1 MTPRP
6 ESSGSRPKGTAGEK
20 IPEQPTAAQQKSAAK
35 KTAVPKQAAAKK
47 AAPAKATARKAT
59 AGKTTVGKTAA
70 KKAATKKTAAKK
82 TAVEQPTPEA
92 ATAGTATVKKASA
105 KKTAV
110 EQPTPEAATAGTA
123 TVKKASAKKTAV
135 EQPTPE
141 TATVKKAAAKKA
153 AVKKSAAKKATR
165 VKATAGRTTAVK
177 AAAAKSTA
185 AESVADE
192 AAAAKSPA
200 AKTLGKKTAAKKTA
214 AKKAPAKK
222 APAKKPTTAKTT
234 VGEATGAG
242 ATGAGA
248 TAAGA
253 HAAEAPGAG
262 APAAGAHAAEAPGAG
277 APAKKAAAKKTT
289 PARTTV
295 AKAAAKRTGAGAA
308 PAGKPVAKKSAA
320 KKSAAKKAP
329 ARKAPATQAP
339 SGQAPPEKAP
349 PEKAPT
355 GQATAEKAP
364 TGQASPDK
372 APTGHAPAGKA
383 ASVQVAPPEV
393 EVAVSPAVDA
403 VDRERL
409 LGGTHHAPHSVLGA
423 HPVPGGVAFRALRP
437 YALSV
442 TVVSGEL
449 RAELHDDGDG
459 FFSGLLPLREVPAYR
474 LVVEYEGTVLETE
487 DAYRFLPTL
496 GDLDLH
502 LIGEGRHEELWTAL
516 GAHPTVHQGVTG
528 TRFAVWAPNAQG
540 VRVTGTFNFWDGTG
554 HIMRSLGSSGVWEL
568 FLPDVGEGELYKFE
582 ITRPDGSKTLRA
594 DPLAR
599 RTEVPPATSSVI
611 TSSEYE
617 WGDAQWLARRAEVPA
632 HEAPFSVYEVHL
644 PSWRPGLTYRQL
656 AEQLPGYVKNLGF
669 THVEL
674 MPVAEH
680 PFGGSWGYQVTGFYA
695 PTARLGTPDDF
706 RYLVDSLHRAGI
718 GVLMDWVPAH
728 FPRDDWALAE
738 FDGRPLYEHEDP
750 LRAAHPD
757 WGTLEF
763 DFGRNEVR
771 NFLVANAVYW
781 CEEFH
786 IDGLRVDAV
795 ASMLYLDYSREPGQW
810 TPNEHGGR
818 ENLDAVAFLQEMNA
832 TVYRRVP
839 GVVTIAE
846 ESTAWDGVTRA
857 THHKGPSGFG
867 GLGFGLKWNMG
878 WMHDSLQYMSHEP
891 VYRKYHHGEM
901 TFSMVYAYSENY
913 VLPISHD
920 EVVHGKRSLVSKMP
934 GDWWQ
939 QRAGVRSYLGF
950 MWAHPGKQL
959 LFMGQEFAQGAEWSE
974 AHGPDWWLLDPGYGA
989 EPDHRGVRDLVRDLN
1004 TVYRAT
1010 PALWR
1015 LDTDPAGFE
1024 WIVGD
1029 AADDNVLAFL
1039 RLDPE
1044 GVPVL
1049 AVSNF
1054 APVTRQDY
1062 RLGVPDDVP
1071 AWHEA
1076 LNTDAARYGGS
1087 DVTNPHPVKPEPQSW
1102 HGRPASIRLTL
1113 PPLATVWLRPA

>member
-20 IPEQPTAAQQKSAAK
+20 IPEQPTAAQQKSTAK

-47 AAPAKATARKAT
+47 AATAKATAKKA
-59 AGKTTVGKTAA
+59 AAAKTTVGRTVA

-82 TAVEQPTPEA
+82 TAVGQPA
-92 ATAGTATVKKASA
+92 AETATA
-105 KKTAV
+105 KKTA
-110 EQPTPEAATAGTA
+110 A
-123 TVKKASAKKTAV
+123 
-135 EQPTPE
+135 
-141 TATVKKAAAKKA
+141 
-153 AVKKSAAKKATR
+153 KKSAAEKATT
-165 VKATAGRTTAVK
+165 VKATAARTTAVK
-177 AAAAKSTA
+177 AAASKSTA
-185 AESVADE
+185 ADTVAGK
-192 AAAAKSPA
+192 AAATKAPA
-200 AKTLGKKTAAKKTA
+200 AKTTAKKATATKATTAESAAATTTAAEAVTKKATPAKTAAKKTATAKKTAAKKTA
-214 AKKAPAKK
+214 TAKRTAPAPS
-222 APAKKPTTAKTT
+222 AVAMSP
-234 VGEATGAG
+234 
-242 ATGAGA
+242 
-248 TAAGA
+248 
-253 HAAEAPGAG
+253 
-262 APAAGAHAAEAPGAG
+262 
-277 APAKKAAAKKTT
+277 AKKTT
-289 PARTTV
+289 AGKAPAR
-295 AKAAAKRTGAGAA
+295 
-308 PAGKPVAKKSAA
+308 KPAA
-320 KKSAAKKAP
+320 KKSAAKRAP
-329 ARKAPATQAP
+329 AREAPAAQALTGQVSAEQAP
-339 SGQAPPEKAP
+339 TEQ
-349 PEKAPT
+349 
-355 GQATAEKAP
+355 
-364 TGQASPDK
+364 
-372 APTGHAPAGKA
+372 APAGKA
-383 ASVQVAPPEV
+383 ASAQVVPPEM

-409 LGGTHHAPHSVLGA
+409 LDGTHHAPHSVLGA
-423 HPVPGGVAFRALRP
+423 HPVPGGIAFRALRP

-516 GAHPTVHQGVTG
+516 GAHPMTHEGVTG
-528 TRFAVWAPNAQG
+528 TRFAVWAPNARG

-568 FLPDVGEGELYKFE
+568 FLPDIGEGELYKFE

-594 DPLAR
+594 DPMAR

-617 WGDAQWLARRAEVPA
+617 WGDAEWLARRAQAPA
-632 HEAPFSVYEVHL
+632 HEAPFSVYEIHL

-738 FDGRPLYEHEDP
+738 FDGKPLYEHEDP

-891 VYRKYHHGEM
+891 VHRKYHHGEM

-939 QRAGVRSYLGF
+939 QRAGVRSYLGY

-1029 AADDNVLAFL
+1029 AAEDNVLAFL

-1087 DVTNPHPVKPEPQSW
+1087 DVTNPDPVKPEPQSW
-1102 HGRPASIRLTL
+1102 HGRPAGIRLTL

>member
-47 AAPAKATARKAT
+47 AAPAKTTAKKAA
-59 AGKTTVGKTAA
+59 AGRTTVGKTVA
-70 KKAATKKTAAKK
+70 KKAATKKTATKKAAVEQPAAEAAVKKTTAKK
-82 TAVEQPTPEA
+82 TAV
-92 ATAGTATVKKASA
+92 
-105 KKTAV
+105 KKT
-110 EQPTPEAATAGTA
+110 
-123 TVKKASAKKTAV
+123 
-135 EQPTPE
+135 
-141 TATVKKAAAKKA
+141 AAKKA
-153 AVKKSAAKKATR
+153 TTVKATAAKTTATKTAAVKTTAAKTTAAKSTAAKSTAAKSAAKKAT
-165 VKATAGRTTAVK
+165 
-177 AAAAKSTA
+177 AAKSTA
-185 AESVADE
+185 T
-192 AAAAKSPA
+192 KSPA
-200 AKTLGKKTAAKKTA
+200 QKATTTRSTAAKD
-214 AKKAPAKK
+214 PAKK
-222 APAKKPTTAKTT
+222 A
-234 VGEATGAG
+234 
-242 ATGAGA
+242 
-248 TAAGA
+248 
-253 HAAEAPGAG
+253 
-262 APAAGAHAAEAPGAG
+262 
-277 APAKKAAAKKTT
+277 
-289 PARTTV
+289 
-295 AKAAAKRTGAGAA
+295 
-308 PAGKPVAKKSAA
+308 VAKKGAV
-320 KKSAAKKAP
+320 KKAP
-329 ARKAPATQAP
+329 ARKAPAGKTAAAAQAV
-339 SGQAPPEKAP
+339 PPEM
-349 PEKAPT
+349 
-355 GQATAEKAP
+355 
-364 TGQASPDK
+364 
-372 APTGHAPAGKA
+372 
-383 ASVQVAPPEV
+383 
-393 EVAVSPAVDA
+393 EVAVSPAVGA
-403 VDRERL
+403 VDRDRL
-409 LGGTHHAPHSVLGA
+409 LAGTHHAPHSVLGA
-423 HPVPGGVAFRALRP
+423 HPVPGGVAFRAFRP

-442 TVVSGEL
+442 TVVAGEL
-449 RAELHDDGDG
+449 RAELHDDGEG
-459 FFSGLLPLREVPAYR
+459 FFSGVLPLREVPAYR
-474 LVVEYEGTVLETE
+474 LVVQYEGTVLETE

-516 GAHPTVHQGVTG
+516 GAHPMTHEGVTG
-528 TRFAVWAPNAQG
+528 TRFAVWAPNARG
-540 VRVTGTFNFWDGTG
+540 VRVAGTFNFWDGTG
-554 HIMRSLGSSGVWEL
+554 HVMRSLGSSGVWEL

-582 ITRPDGSKTLRA
+582 ITRPDGSKTMRA

-617 WGDAQWLARRAEVPA
+617 WGDAEWLARRAEAPA

-644 PSWRPGLTYRQL
+644 ASWRPGLTYRQL
-656 AEQLPGYVKNLGF
+656 AEQLPRYVRNLGF

-706 RYLVDSLHRAGI
+706 RYLVDALHQAGI

-738 FDGRPLYEHEDP
+738 FDGRPVYEHEDP

-878 WMHDSLQYMSHEP
+878 WMHDTLQYMSHEP
-891 VYRKYHHGEM
+891 VHRKYHHHEM

-920 EVVHGKRSLVSKMP
+920 EVVHGKGSLVSKMP

-974 AHGPDWWLLDPGYGA
+974 AHGPDWWLLEPGYGA

-1054 APVTRQDY
+1054 APVTRPDY

-1076 LNTDAARYGGS
+1076 VNTDAARYGGS
-1087 DVTNPHPVKPEPQSW
+1087 DVTNPDPVKPEPLAW

>member
-47 AAPAKATARKAT
+47 AAPAKATAKKA
-59 AGKTTVGKTAA
+59 AAAKTTVGKTVA
-70 KKAATKKTAAKK
+70 KKAATKKAAAKK
-82 TAVEQPTPEA
+82 TAVEQPAAETAA
-92 ATAGTATVKKASA
+92 ATA
-105 KKTAV
+105 KKTA
-110 EQPTPEAATAGTA
+110 
-123 TVKKASAKKTAV
+123 AKKT
-135 EQPTPE
+135 
-141 TATVKKAAAKKA
+141 
-153 AVKKSAAKKATR
+153 AVKKSAAKKATT
-165 VKATAGRTTAVK
+165 VKATAARTTAVK
-177 AAAAKSTA
+177 AAASKSTA
-185 AESVADE
+185 ADTVAGK

-200 AKTLGKKTAAKKTA
+200 ATTTAKRTA

-222 APAKKPTTAKTT
+222 APTKKATA
-234 VGEATGAG
+234 VEATGA
-242 ATGAGA
+242 AAP
-248 TAAGA
+248 TAA
-253 HAAEAPGAG
+253 
-262 APAAGAHAAEAPGAG
+262 
-277 APAKKAAAKKTT
+277 APAKKASAKKSTPAETTVAEAAAKKTT
-289 PARTTV
+289 PAKSTV
-295 AKAAAKRTGAGAA
+295 AKAAARKIGAGAA

-320 KKSAAKKAP
+320 KKAPARKAP
-329 ARKAPATQAP
+329 ARKAPATQP
-339 SGQAPPEKAP
+339 
-349 PEKAPT
+349 PT
-355 GQATAEKAP
+355 GQALPEKVP
-364 TGQASPDK
+364 TGQA
-372 APTGHAPAGKA
+372 PAGDA
-383 ASVQVAPPEV
+383 GSAQVVPPEM

-409 LGGTHHAPHSVLGA
+409 LAGTHHAPHSVLGA
-423 HPVPGGVAFRALRP
+423 HPVPGGIAFRAFRP

-449 RAELHDDGDG
+449 RAELHADGEG

-516 GAHPTVHQGVTG
+516 GAHPMTHEGVTG
-528 TRFAVWAPNAQG
+528 TRFAVWAPNARG

-582 ITRPDGSKTLRA
+582 ITRADGSKTLRA

-617 WGDAQWLARRAEVPA
+617 WGDAEWLTRRAETPA
-632 HEAPFSVYEVHL
+632 HEAPFSVYEIHL

-810 TPNEHGGR
+810 TPNEDGGR

-891 VYRKYHHGEM
+891 VHRKYHHGEM

-1029 AADDNVLAFL
+1029 AADDNILAFL

-1054 APVTRQDY
+1054 APVTRRDY

-1087 DVTNPHPVKPEPQSW
+1087 DVTNPDPVKPEPQSW